1 MGRHVAARQTAA
13 AGRREAVAYTRGTY
27 REVFEYEARTGRRA
41 QHRAETP
48 TTVLGLRIAEL
59 VTRGGA
65 R

>member
-41 QHRAETP
+41 KHRAEAP
-48 TTVLGLRIAEL
+48 MPVLATRITEL